1 MSMSSFAYQGT
12 TGVVMGAEGGGGVL
26 EAGVEA
32 KNGLMGEG
40 TVNSQHGTGV
50 EGSLHPCV

>member
-1 MSMSSFAYQGT
+1 M
-12 TGVVMGAEGGGGVL
+12 L
-26 EAGVEA
+26 ETGVEA

-50 EGSLHPCV
+50 EGSLHPCVYTVPKAVWKIF